1 MGQVQDYREFVKAK
15 IKMAELNGVPC
26 EKSEINPILFP
37 HQRDI
42 VQWAVQGGQRA
53 IFAAFGLGKTMMQ
66 IEIARILH
74 DKTGARALIVCPL
87 GVRQEFMRDGKTL
100 GVQFE
105 FVRRTEE
112 VEQSKGAFF
121 LTNYES
127 IRDGKLDP
135 TLFNCVSLDEASVL
149 RSYGSKTYQEFLPM
163 FEGCKYKFV
172 ATATPAPNRY
182 KELIHY
188 AGFLGIM
195 DTGQALTRFFQRD
208 STKAN
213 NLTLYPHKEA
223 EFWLWMHS
231 WAIFLQKPSEL
242 GYSDEGYD
250 LPPLNVVYHEV
261 RRGNEVMTDKNGQN
275 LLFAEATLSLKDAA
289 HEKRV
294 SLDARI
300 EEMMRIIRDDPDSH
314 YIIWHDL
321 EAERHA
327 IEKALPECATV
338 YGTQDLDEREK
349 ITVDFAEG
357 RLKYFA
363 SKPELSG
370 SGCNLQRFCH
380 KAIFLGIGYKFNDF
394 IQSIHRIY
402 RFLQDQPCEIHVIY
416 AESENEVL
424 TVLKDKWREYD
435 KLMNT
440 MHEIIGKFGLS
451 KLGTEVLKRDLG
463 VTRRVE
469 KGEHFEVALND
480 CVEEALL
487 KAENSVDEI
496 ITSIPFSNH
505 YEYSAN
511 YNDFGHTD
519 NNDHFWAQMDYLT
532 PELLRILKPGRMCC
546 IHVKDRVLFGNVT
559 GAGAPTIS
567 PLHAET
573 IFHFK
578 RHGFDYMGMIT
589 VITDVVRENNQ
600 TYRLGWTENCKDG
613 TKMGVGCP
621 EYVLLFRKPQT
632 DRTRGYA
639 DEPVTKSKDEYSRA
653 RWQVDAHAFWRSS
666 GNRLSAAKYES
677 MPVAELGKSF
687 REQSRNEVY
696 DYSEHV
702 KLGESFDKT
711 GHLPATFM
719 AIAPGSW
726 SDEVWDDVNRMI
738 TLNGEQT
745 RRGLTNHICLA
756 KGSLILTREGFKQ
769 IETVSVGDLVLTHKG
784 NWKHVIAKA
793 CTGVNPVMQT
803 KAQGVPLLITTPDHK
818 LWTRMND
825 KVRAADYLPKTEP
838 TWIEAKDT
846 KGGWVNLKLPEVEK
860 SELSASDWWL
870 VGRYLADGHR
880 GTRGDFFVS
889 VGKEKI
895 AEFESHAGKYAG
907 SYADRDARQY
917 RLSTRIM
924 SASLAEMLDKC
935 GKRAE
940 NKQVPIEGLCLNAE
954 LSEALLSGY
963 LSGDGCET
971 GNAVMACSVSRAL
984 LLGISMVAQRARG
997 VIASVFAGKPAGKH
1011 IIEGREVNQLQ
1022 LWVMSW
1028 RNGTRTFGQI
1038 LDDGAWK
1045 KVRDV
1050 KDKGEAETWSLQV
1063 EDDASYTAEGCIV
1076 KNCPLQFDIVDR
1088 LIERYSNKGELI
1100 YDPFGG
1106 LMTVPYR
1113 AILLGRNGGASEL
1126 CESYFDDGVKY
1137 LRMAEADRN
1146 VPSLFDELEDEE
1158 IKGAV

>member
-1 MGQVQDYREFVKAK
+1 MGKNEKGEITVNVNEYREFVKAK

-112 VEQSKGAFF
+112 VEASEGAFF

-127 IRDGKLDP
+127 VRDGKLDP

-149 RSYGSKTYQEFLPM
+149 RSYGSKTYQEFLPL

-250 LPPLNVVYHEV
+250 LPPLKVIYHEV
-261 RRGNEVMTDKNGQN
+261 KRGGEVMTDKTGQS

-300 EEMMRIIRDDPDSH
+300 AEMKKIIEADPDSH
-314 YIIWHDL
+314 FIIWHDL
-321 EAERHA
+321 ESERHA

-338 YGTQDLDEREK
+338 YGTQDLDKREQ

-402 RFLQDQPCEIHVIY
+402 RFLQDSPCEIHVIY

-451 KLGTEVLKRDLG
+451 KLGTEALKRDLG

-469 KGEHFEVALND
+469 KGEHYEVALND

-519 NNDHFWAQMDYLT
+519 DNDHFWAQMDYLT

-613 TKMGVGCP
+613 TKMGVGSP

-639 DEPVTKSKDEYSRA
+639 DTPVTKSKDEYSRA

-666 GNRLSAAKYES
+666 GNRLSAAKYEKYAVS
-677 MPVAELGKSF
+677 ELAKAF
-687 REQSRNEVY
+687 REGSREEVY
-696 DYSEHV
+696 DYEEHV
-702 KLGESFDKT
+702 KLGENFDAE

-726 SDEVWDDVNRMI
+726 ASEVWDDVNRMI

-745 RRGLTNHICLA
+745 RRGLTNHI
-756 KGSLILTREGFKQ
+756 
-769 IETVSVGDLVLTHKG
+769 
-784 NWKHVIAKA
+784 
-793 CTGVNPVMQT
+793 
-803 KAQGVPLLITTPDHK
+803 
-818 LWTRMND
+818 
-825 KVRAADYLPKTEP
+825 
-838 TWIEAKDT
+838 
-846 KGGWVNLKLPEVEK
+846 
-860 SELSASDWWL
+860 
-870 VGRYLADGHR
+870 
-880 GTRGDFFVS
+880 
-889 VGKEKI
+889 
-895 AEFESHAGKYAG
+895 
-907 SYADRDARQY
+907 
-917 RLSTRIM
+917 
-924 SASLAEMLDKC
+924 
-935 GKRAE
+935 
-940 NKQVPIEGLCLNAE
+940 
-954 LSEALLSGY
+954 
-963 LSGDGCET
+963 
-971 GNAVMACSVSRAL
+971 
-984 LLGISMVAQRARG
+984 
-997 VIASVFAGKPAGKH
+997 
-1011 IIEGREVNQLQ
+1011 
-1022 LWVMSW
+1022 
-1028 RNGTRTFGQI
+1028 
-1038 LDDGAWK
+1038 
-1045 KVRDV
+1045 
-1050 KDKGEAETWSLQV
+1050 
-1063 EDDASYTAEGCIV
+1063 
-1076 KNCPLQFDIVDR
+1076 CPLQFDIVDR

-1146 VPSLFDELEDEE
+1146 VPSLFDELD
-1158 IKGAV
+1158 KASRAV